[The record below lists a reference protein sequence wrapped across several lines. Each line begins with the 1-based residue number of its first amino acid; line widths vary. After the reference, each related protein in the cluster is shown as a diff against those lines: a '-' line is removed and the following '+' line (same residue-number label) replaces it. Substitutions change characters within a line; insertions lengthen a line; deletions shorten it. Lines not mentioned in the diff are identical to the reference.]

1 MENKTEV
8 LNSLVNLPQK
18 LKDNTETIEK
28 ANQEIKEVKRQLGTV
43 IASFTKSTTAIE
55 KIKESIKIQ
64 ELKEVE
70 EKFANTIELLKEDLN
85 SVIIKDVTNQFENEI
100 DNIIKPK
107 IADINKANTELL
119 NTINTV
125 TIPTLKTISSFNED
139 IAKYTNTEDLN
150 KILATYTNT
159 NSLNDKLQA
168 IRDTHTNYKTENDAR
183 SLNIENTI
191 ADMYRKSYI
200 DSTFALYYTK
210 QEMDTKNTE
219 INKKIKANL
228 DSITNI
234 NNNIKKKISQY
245 CEWIE
250 SNLIPE
256 KALPLAS

>member
-85 SVIIKDVTNQFENEI
+85 SVIIKDVTNQFQVEI
-100 DNIIKPK
+100 DDIINPK
-107 IADINKANTELL
+107 IENIKQVNKELL

-125 TIPTLKTISSFNED
+125 NSNFKELEKQQEQLKRGIKELERIIKKDMVQVLLRKFYIFLFS
-139 IAKYTNTEDLN
+139 L
-150 KILATYTNT
+150 ILILFY
-159 NSLNDKLQA
+159 LRLIK
-168 IRDTHTNYKTENDAR
+168 
-183 SLNIENTI
+183 
-191 ADMYRKSYI
+191 
-200 DSTFALYYTK
+200 
-210 QEMDTKNTE
+210 
-219 INKKIKANL
+219 INKMFFDGLGLIIIIIL
-228 DSITNI
+228 GLMFFLSIGD
-234 NNNIKKKISQY
+234 
-245 CEWIE
+245 
-250 SNLIPE
+250 LIYNAFLYIFGFTDPE
-256 KALPLAS
+256 ED